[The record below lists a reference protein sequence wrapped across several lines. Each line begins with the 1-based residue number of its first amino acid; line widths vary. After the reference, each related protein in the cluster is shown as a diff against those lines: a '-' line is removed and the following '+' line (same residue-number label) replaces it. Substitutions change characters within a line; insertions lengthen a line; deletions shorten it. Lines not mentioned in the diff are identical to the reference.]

1 MRIIDRLFEYLK
13 HHRLTPYTFEQRC
26 GIANGYLKKQSR
38 GKGSIGSEILEKI
51 VNRYRDIEPEWLL
64 TGRGTML
71 RSSDYPPAEDQGSQM
86 EDAPVPPTDYLVRL
100 LRDKTTILEN
110 ALRDKE
116 KIIVLLEERVS
127 NFPQKPDGAGIAG

>member
-13 HHRLTPYTFEQRC
+13 HHGLTPYTFEQRC

-38 GKGSIGSEILEKI
+38 GKGSVGSEILEKI
-51 VNRYRDIEPEWLL
+51 IDRYRDIDPEWLL
-64 TGRGTML
+64 TGRGKML
-71 RSSDYPPAEDQGSQM
+71 RNNDYPPLRDPGTRVEDPMIPS
-86 EDAPVPPTDYLVRL
+86 TDYLVQL

-116 KIIVLLEERVS
+116 KIILLLEEQITKQ
-127 NFPQKPDGAGIAG
+127 PG